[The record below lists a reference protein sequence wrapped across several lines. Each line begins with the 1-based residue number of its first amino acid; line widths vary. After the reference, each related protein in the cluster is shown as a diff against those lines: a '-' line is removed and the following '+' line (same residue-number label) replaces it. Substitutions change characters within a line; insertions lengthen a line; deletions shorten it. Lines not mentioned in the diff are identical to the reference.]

1 MTAPDS
7 NRPPADRVQAADVRA
22 ALSERDPRLLAAV
35 LDSSD
40 VAHDGDSEG
49 APELAD
55 KLVSALW
62 WRTHSPVGQLLAQD
76 DLGQLVDRV
85 AAKLGVDVGEG
96 DDWARLAALT
106 DAMVPDRQPLD
117 IDDLPDDAK
126 DRLRRAAWGQVVGWT
141 GVGASVA
148 SRLAATR
155 LLGLMAGP
163 VWNLLRWVP
172 KLGPALVS
180 FEGAAGV
187 VSVASGPVGV
197 VLALATLNHALGPRH
212 DRALPLLVG
221 AGLVM
226 RNPLAVVPGGG

>member
-1 MTAPDS
+1 MTAPDPTRS
-7 NRPPADRVQAADVRA
+7 PNDRVQAADVRA
-22 ALSERDPRLLAAV
+22 ALSDRDPRLLAAV
-35 LDSSD
+35 LDSAD
-40 VAHDGDSEG
+40 VAHDGDTEG

-62 WRTHSPVGQLLAQD
+62 WRTHSPVGQLVAQD

-85 AAKLGVDVGEG
+85 ARKLGVDVGAG
-96 DDWARLAALT
+96 DAWARLAALT

-141 GVGASVA
+141 GVGASLA

-163 VWNLLRWVP
+163 VWNLLRLVP
-172 KLGPALVS
+172 KVGPALIS
-180 FEGAAGV
+180 FKGAAGV

-226 RNPLAVVPGGG
+226 RNPLVVVPSGG